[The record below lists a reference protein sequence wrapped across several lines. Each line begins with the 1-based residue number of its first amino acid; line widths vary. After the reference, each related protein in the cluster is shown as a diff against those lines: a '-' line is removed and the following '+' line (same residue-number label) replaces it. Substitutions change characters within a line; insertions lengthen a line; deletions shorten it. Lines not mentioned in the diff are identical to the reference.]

1 LIFYLPITFYY
12 ELQPYSTNETLFIC
26 NFIDLNSQL
35 ILGYM
40 DLMNRVLIP
49 LLLMLI
55 FSSLLIQHI
64 FKSRLRISN
73 NNISYSNKQNKT
85 FKRDTK
91 FSVTSIILSIIYAIL
106 TLPNSIDVFFNNYY
120 FYITYPAFLF
130 LFYSSYAVNF
140 YIIILTNSFVR
151 NEFFIFF
158 KSKKSL
164 PTNGVNGTIRI

>member
-1 LIFYLPITFYY
+1 MIFYLPITFYY
-12 ELQPYSTNETLFIC
+12 ELQPYSTNETNETLFIS

-64 FKSRLRISN
+64 FKSRSRISN

-85 FKRDTK
+85 FKRDIK

-120 FYITYPAFLF
+120 LYITYPAFLF
-130 LFYSSYAVNF
+130 LFY
-140 YIIILTNSFVR
+140 
-151 NEFFIFF
+151 
-158 KSKKSL
+158 
-164 PTNGVNGTIRI
+164 

>member
-1 LIFYLPITFYY
+1 MIMIIIIIVSLLDISRDAKSLIKGLLTVDQSRRLTIDQAISHPWY
-12 ELQPYSTNETLFIC
+12 ENVND
-26 NFIDLNSQL
+26 NF
-35 ILGYM
+35 
-40 DLMNRVLIP
+40 
-49 LLLMLI
+49 I

-120 FYITYPAFLF
+120 LYITYPAFLF